1 MDNMND
7 EQFTTH
13 TLVVS
18 DCNEDQTKDV
28 TFTLADA
35 VPGDNQQVTFIWAYG
50 IYGESVTYSEGP
62 TNYTDHGT
70 YTTDTYSVPSGQSI
84 EFAVIYVDGG
94 IIYLYYFF
102 DDIDCPAPTPTPV
115 PTPTPTP
122 TPTPIPTPTPTPIP
136 TPTSTPTPIPT
147 ATPTTYIY
155 VDQLDK
161 WIDWA
166 DCTEDDDFDGVV
178 NCNDYFPTDPDKWDP
193 PTEEAEDVATT
204 DDTPPVEPTPEP
216 EATPI
221 PTPEPPTPKK
231 TPTPEPEPVPEPEP
245 EPEPEDDD
253 DDDEEVAVEEKG
265 DGIGPATSDDDGD
278 SGGNG
283 SAIAIGILLPLFALL
298 AIAAP
303 AIPWWRRFRSLFA
316 ALGGASAPLNYVAW
330 KPAWFCQHCDAKY
343 TKKQWKKNLKTCT
356 ECGGDLSEETGL
368 ELKRALTFPQ
378 YLRMVWQSRGNKE
391 ALERLKT
398 DQDYVYSLLA
408 DLEKAQK

>member
-1 MDNMND
+1 VPP
-7 EQFTTH
+7 TT
-13 TLVVS
+13 
-18 DCNEDQTKDV
+18 
-28 TFTLADA
+28 
-35 VPGDNQQVTFIWAYG
+35 
-50 IYGESVTYSEGP
+50 
-62 TNYTDHGT
+62 
-70 YTTDTYSVPSGQSI
+70 
-84 EFAVIYVDGG
+84 
-94 IIYLYYFF
+94 
-102 DDIDCPAPTPTPV
+102 
-115 PTPTPTP
+115 
-122 TPTPIPTPTPTPIP
+122 TPIPPALTP
-136 TPTSTPTPIPT
+136 
-147 ATPTTYIY
+147 TPTTYIY
-155 VDQLDK
+155 VDDLDR

-166 DCTEDDDFDGVV
+166 NCEADDDGDGVV

-193 PTEEAEDVATT
+193 PTEEVEEVATT
-204 DDTPPVEPTPEP
+204 DDTPTAEPTPEP
-216 EATPI
+216 EATPV
-221 PTPEPPTPKK
+221 PTPEPPATQK
-231 TPTPEPEPVPEPEP
+231 TPTPEPEI
-245 EPEPEDDD
+245 EDDD
-253 DDDEEVAVEEKG
+253 DDDDEVAVEEK
-265 DGIGPATSDDDGD
+265 DESIGPATSDGDSD

-303 AIPWWRRFRSLFA
+303 AIPWWRRFRSLFS